1 MVATPALTPVTTPL
15 LLFTVAVPVAA
26 LLHVPP
32 PVVVVSVAVP
42 PTHTAAIPLIAA
54 GTAYTVTIFTD
65 AQPAVVVNVMGATPA
80 NIPVTMALVAPT
92 LAVVSAPLPH
102 VPDPAVSV
110 VVVPTHS
117 PPAPLIPK
125 VALTVIVRVTAQLP
139 NE

>member
-15 LLFTVAVPVAA
+15 LLFTVAVPVDP
-26 LLHVPP
+26 LLHMPP

-42 PTHTAAIPLIAA
+42 PTHTAAAPLIAA

-80 NIPVTMALVAPT
+80 LMPVTTPVPAPT
-92 LAVVSAPLPH
+92 VAVPAAPLLH

-110 VVVPTHS
+110 VVAPTHS
-117 PPAPLIPK
+117 PPAPLMPK
-125 VALTVIVRVTAQLP
+125 VALTVIVLVTLQVP
-139 NE
+139 NA